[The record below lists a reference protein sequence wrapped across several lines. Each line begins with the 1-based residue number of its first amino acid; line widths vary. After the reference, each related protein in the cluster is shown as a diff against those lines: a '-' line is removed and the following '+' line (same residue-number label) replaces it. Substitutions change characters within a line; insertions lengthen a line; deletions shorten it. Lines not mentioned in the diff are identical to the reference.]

1 MQQAQGIETLQH
13 VASSLGGLGR
23 YGDTYMIHAA
33 EGETVIPLEI
43 LDRDPLL
50 RERLFD
56 SMRAMGLDP
65 ERYIVGNELNSLNP
79 LTGQPEFFLK
89 TIKKLLKSP
98 IAQVAAGMFLPGY
111 WGVLAAGGMEA
122 LGGGDPKDIF
132 HASLRGAGGKYGGD
146 YLSGRG
152 LPGGYFENVEMIDG
166 KMVHKSPDW
175 WTNLKEGI
183 WKPSKDLT
191 FDQEWDIIQKGKQ
204 LGLERGYEG
213 EQLTAFV
220 TNYTDKAI
228 AAASKSGIM
237 QTMGSSMI
245 EDPLQALFVG
255 GMGYGQYAEAKAYNE
270 ALERQAEEGDSYQY
284 DINYDIIDDILG
296 TTTPITY
303 PPPVTPVAKGGI
315 MNSFAKGGFPRK
327 TGPIDGPGT
336 GTSDDIP
343 AMLSDGEFVMTADA
357 VKGAG
362 GGSRAAGTKKMYD
375 MMRRFEGGRA

>member
-23 YGDTYMIHAA
+23 YGDTYMIHAS

-50 RERLFD
+50 KERLFD
-56 SMRAMGLDP
+56 SMRAMGIDP

-79 LTGQPEFFLK
+79 LTGQPEFFFK
-89 TIKKLLKSP
+89 SIKKLLKSP
-98 IAQVAAGMFLPGY
+98 IAQVAAGAFLGPYG
-111 WGVLAAGGMEA
+111 WAIAGGMEA

-132 HASLRGAGGKYGGD
+132 HATLRGAGGQFGGD
-146 YLSGRG
+146 YLSGTG
-152 LPGGYFENVEMIDG
+152 VFDPKTGWDSLAG
-166 KMVHKSPDW
+166 KGSPEW

-183 WKPSKDLT
+183 WKSPGKVDNAALKT
-191 FDQEWDIIQKGKQ
+191 TLEGAQKTAVD
-204 LGLERGYEG
+204 LGLKAGDPMY
-213 EQLTAFV
+213 
-220 TNYTDKAI
+220 DKIVGGAYDKYM
-228 AAASKSGIM
+228 AGLAKQGIL
-237 QTMGSSMI
+237 QKMGSSMM

-270 ALERQAEEGDSYQY
+270 ALERQAAEGNNYQY
-284 DINYDIIDDILG
+284 DVNYDVIDDILD
-296 TTTPITY
+296 TTTPIVY
-303 PPPVTPVAKGGI
+303 PDPVTPVAKGGI

-327 TGPIDGPGT
+327 QGGISGPGT

-343 AMLSDGEFVMTADA
+343 AMLSDGEFVMTANA

>member
-56 SMRAMGLDP
+56 SMRAMGIDP

-79 LTGQPEFFLK
+79 LTGQPEFFFK

-98 IAQVAAGMFLPGY
+98 IAQVAAGAFLGPYG
-111 WGVLAAGGMEA
+111 WAIAGGMEA

-132 HASLRGAGGKYGGD
+132 HATLRGAGGQFGGD
-146 YLSGRG
+146 YLSGTG
-152 LPGGYFENVEMIDG
+152 VFDPKTGWDSLAG
-166 KMVHKSPDW
+166 KGSPEW
-175 WTNLKEGI
+175 WTNLKQGVWHSPEEVVT
-183 WKPSKDLT
+183 KDLT
-191 FDQEWDIIQKGKQ
+191 KVLSDADKTAKMMNLAEGSELYATHMSEAYKGYMAGLSKQGILQK
-204 LGLERGYEG
+204 
-213 EQLTAFV
+213 
-220 TNYTDKAI
+220 
-228 AAASKSGIM
+228 
-237 QTMGSSMI
+237 MGSSVM

-270 ALERQAEEGDSYQY
+270 ALERQAAEGDSYQY
-284 DINYDIIDDILG
+284 DVNYDVIDDILG

-303 PPPVTPVAKGGI
+303 PPAVTPVAKGGI

-327 TGPIDGPGT
+327 QGGINGPGT

-362 GGSRAAGTKKMYD
+362 GGSRSAGTKKMYD

>member
-111 WGVLAAGGMEA
+111 WGIAAAGGMEL

-132 HASLRGAGGKYGGD
+132 HATLRGAGGKFGAD
-146 YLSGRG
+146 YLNMGSEDKLFFKGEG
-152 LPGGYFENVEMIDG
+152 
-166 KMVHKSPDW
+166 SPDW
-175 WTNLKEGI
+175 WTNLKQGVWHSPEAAVPADLKAVLAEADKTAKMMNLVPGSDVYATHMTEAY
-183 WKPSKDLT
+183 KGYMSSLSK
-191 FDQEWDIIQKGKQ
+191 Q
-204 LGLERGYEG
+204 
-213 EQLTAFV
+213 
-220 TNYTDKAI
+220 
-228 AAASKSGIM
+228 GIM
-237 QTMGSSMI
+237 QKMGSSMI

-270 ALERQAEEGDSYQY
+270 ALERQAEKGDSYQY
-284 DINYDIIDDILG
+284 DINYDVIDDILD

>member
-23 YGDTYMIHAA
+23 YGDTYMIHAS

-43 LDRDPLL
+43 LNRDPLL
-50 RERLFD
+50 KERLFD
-56 SMRAMGLDP
+56 SMRAMGIDP

-98 IAQVAAGMFLPGY
+98 IAQAAAGAFLGPYG
-111 WGVLAAGGMEA
+111 WAIAGGMEA
-122 LGGGDPKDIF
+122 LGGGDEKDIF
-132 HASLRGAGGKYGGD
+132 HALVRGGAGQLGGD
-146 YLSGRG
+146 YLGGEG
-152 LPGGYFENVEMIDG
+152 LWGSEG
-166 KMVHKSPDW
+166 KFAGKGKPDW

-183 WKPSKDLT
+183 WKPSEEMT
-191 FDQEWDIIQKGKQ
+191 FDKHWDIIQEGKN
-204 LGLERGYEG
+204 LGIKQGFSGPKLE
-213 EQLTAFV
+213 AFV
-220 TNYTDKAI
+220 TDYTEKKI
-228 AAASKSGIM
+228 AAAAKSGIM
-237 QTMGSSMI
+237 QKLGTSII
-245 EDPLQALFVG
+245 EDPLQSLFVG

-270 ALERQAEEGDSYQY
+270 ALERQAAEGDNYQY
-284 DINYDIIDDILG
+284 DVNYDVIDDILD

-303 PPPVTPVAKGGI
+303 TGPVTPVAKGGI

-327 TGPIDGPGT
+327 QGGISGPGS

-362 GGSRAAGTKKMYD
+362 GGSRDAGTKKMYD

>member
-50 RERLFD
+50 KERLFD
-56 SMRAMGLDP
+56 SMRAMGIDP

-79 LTGQPEFFLK
+79 LTGQPEFFFK
-89 TIKKLLKSP
+89 TIKKLFKSP
-98 IAQVAAGMFLPGY
+98 IAQAAAGMFLGPYG
-111 WGVLAAGGMEA
+111 WAIAGGMEA

-132 HASLRGAGGKYGGD
+132 HATLRGAGGKFGGD

-152 LPGGYFENVEMIDG
+152 LPGGYFENTKLVDG
-166 KMVHKSPDW
+166 KMVHTSPDW
-175 WTNLKEGI
+175 WTNLKQGL
-183 WKPSKDLT
+183 WKSPEDMN
-191 FDQEWDIIQKGKQ
+191 FDKKWDIIQQGKKV
-204 LGLERGYEG
+204 GMEYGMEG
-213 EQLTAFV
+213 DKLTAFV
-220 TNYTDKAI
+220 QDYTEKAL
-228 AAASKSGIM
+228 ASASKSGIM
-237 QTMGSSMI
+237 QRLGTSI
-245 EDPLQALFVG
+245 LEDPLKALFTG
-255 GMGYGQYAEAKAYNE
+255 GMAYGQYADAKAYNE
-270 ALERQAEEGDSYQY
+270 ALERQAAEGDSYQY
-284 DINYDIIDDILG
+284 DVNYDVIDDILG

-303 PPPVTPVAKGGI
+303 PPAVTPVAKGGI

-327 TGPIDGPGT
+327 TGQINGPGT

-362 GGSRAAGTKKMYD
+362 GGSRSAGTKKMYD